1 MYPFCVIHA
10 VLSSTAQMSVVT
22 SLLAVKERLYVGTMG
37 GVILVLQTSS
47 LDMLHF
53 LHGHDNPV
61 RCLQAIN
68 RAPQI
73 RRFSRMYSRH
83 DSKNPTSPLLSE
95 MTSITSLSSSSENE
109 STDRDLVLSFGQ
121 GYRGVVGDSQNY
133 PPMFNLPSDSILY
146 CSVCCRANC
155 NCREMKIRQPKPNPD
170 IGSLLYWSSEEQT
183 LLPEDTAD
191 TTRSMQKLDSSS
203 PQPQT
208 PPSSPV
214 HIQS

>member
-1 MYPFCVIHA
+1 
-10 VLSSTAQMSVVT
+10 
-22 SLLAVKERLYVGTMG
+22 MG

-47 LDMLHF
+47 LDVLHY

-109 STDRDLVLSFGQ
+109 STDRDLVLSFSQ

-155 NCREMKIRQPKPNPD
+155 NCREMKIRQPKPNPE
-170 IGSLLYWSSEEQT
+170 IGCLLYWSSEEQT
-183 LLPEDTAD
+183 LFSEDTASEQIQELEKPQ
-191 TTRSMQKLDSSS
+191 TR
-203 PQPQT
+203 T
-208 PPSSPV
+208 PPSSPS